1 VRLPTDARAAAIARL
16 YAEAEARLQAL
27 VLEALASGSL
37 GTARYRSQRLAVVQQ
52 VLAAVQG
59 EAVPQAAQA
68 VTDAYVLGSR
78 IAGVTGSFGSGV
90 HGEAVNALADALTT
104 RLNDAAETVGRRV
117 DDVFRREG
125 LRHAA
130 LSLITGGT
138 RRDASQALQ
147 DELVKQGVSAF
158 TDRAGREWGL
168 STYTEMVI
176 RTTTREAVSVGT
188 KNRLLGNGQDL
199 VEVSKH
205 NHEPDACTPYEGK
218 TFSLTGA
225 TDGYPVLDTLPPFHP
240 MCRHVLTPAHA
251 SLEQLERSLGLTA
264 EAVPA

>member
-1 VRLPTDARAAAIARL
+1 
-16 YAEAEARLQAL
+16 LQAL
-27 VLEALASGSL
+27 VVEALASGSL

-52 VLAAVQG
+52 VLAAVQS

-90 HGEAVNALADALTT
+90 HGEAVNVLADALTT

-147 DELVKQGVSAF
+147 DELVRQGVSAV

-168 STYTEMVI
+168 STYAEMVI
-176 RTTTREAVSVGT
+176 RTTTREAVSHGT
-188 KNRLLGNGQDL
+188 HNRLLEGGQDL
-199 VEVSKH
+199 VSISKH
-205 NHEPDACTPYEGK
+205 RGVAADDERCLRIAGK
-218 TFSLTGA
+218 TFSITGR
-225 TDGYPVLDTLPPFHP
+225 TPGYEVLPLNAWPPMGTHP
-240 MCRHVLTPAHA
+240 NCAHVATPARA